1 MNGKEKLEALR
12 REMMSAAPFSAASS
26 DSKSDFLD
34 DVVTEEYDNI
44 VEEIIEEEKD
54 FSCSSVEDVGKM
66 AEVDYLSALVKS
78 LARDEDERRE
88 AVGLLST
95 LSDVS
100 AVRRRI
106 GRIQGCIVMLVAIFN
121 GEDQT
126 ASDDAGSCWPLY
138 QAIPKMHFIWQKLVI
153 SSH

>member
-1 MNGKEKLEALR
+1 M
-12 REMMSAAPFSAASS
+12 
-26 DSKSDFLD
+26 
-34 DVVTEEYDNI
+34 TE
-44 VEEIIEEEKD
+44 VE
-54 FSCSSVEDVGKM
+54 
-66 AEVDYLSALVKS
+66 YLSALVKS
-78 LARDEDERRE
+78 LTRDEDEQRE

-126 ASDDAGSCWPLY
+126 ASHDAGKLLAALSSNNQNALHMAEAGYFKPLIKY
-138 QAIPKMHFIWQKLVI
+138 LTEGILK
-153 SSH
+153 

>member
-1 MNGKEKLEALR
+1 M
-12 REMMSAAPFSAASS
+12 
-26 DSKSDFLD
+26 
-34 DVVTEEYDNI
+34 TE
-44 VEEIIEEEKD
+44 VE
-54 FSCSSVEDVGKM
+54 
-66 AEVDYLSALVKS
+66 YLSALVKS
-78 LARDEDERRE
+78 LTRDEDEQRE

-126 ASDDAGSCWPLY
+126 ASHDAAKLLAALSSNNQNALHMAEAGYFKPLIKY
-138 QAIPKMHFIWQKLVI
+138 LTEGI
-153 SSH
+153 